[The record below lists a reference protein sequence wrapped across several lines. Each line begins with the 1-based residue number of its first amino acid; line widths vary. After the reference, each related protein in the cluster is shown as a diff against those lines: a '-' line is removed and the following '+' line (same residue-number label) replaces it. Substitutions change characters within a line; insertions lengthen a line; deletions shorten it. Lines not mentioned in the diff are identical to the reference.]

1 MIVEKQIY
9 YTSITEMASKYIIK
23 YVDRRFS
30 DMYWIS
36 GGRRGFGSIDYD
48 EMPKLILYLMKK
60 QLFIVFPFILE
71 NENNFQMYTMMKDTL
86 NKLPDKM
93 NTEYINIH
101 NIDIE
106 EIREDVVLTLAH
118 IFRPT
123 KNNNKKEK

>member
-1 MIVEKQIY
+1 MVEKQIY

-23 YVDRRFS
+23 YVDRQFS
-30 DMYWIS
+30 DMYWLS
-36 GGRRGFGSIDYD
+36 GGRRGHGSIDYD
-48 EMPKLILYLMKK
+48 EMPKLILYLMKE
-60 QLFIVFPFILE
+60 QLFIVLPFILE
-71 NENNFQMYTMMKDTL
+71 DESNFKMYTMMKDTL
-86 NKLPDKM
+86 SKLPDKI

-106 EIREDVVLTLAH
+106 EIRKDIALTLAN